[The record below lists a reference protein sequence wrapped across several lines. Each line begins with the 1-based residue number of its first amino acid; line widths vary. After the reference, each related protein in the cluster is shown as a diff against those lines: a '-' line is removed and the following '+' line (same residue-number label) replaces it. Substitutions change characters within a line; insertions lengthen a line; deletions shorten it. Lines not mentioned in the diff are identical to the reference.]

1 MYQRH
6 FARKHNQ
13 LFPALEAK
21 GFDRPTAIMWSFDD
35 AVRNAVTRGKRLLDT
50 DQDKLFLE
58 LQPEVID
65 KIEDIMLKEKSIL
78 YPTALKLLTEDE
90 FRQMRLGEEEV
101 GFANIVAPSDFCL
114 KKKQRYRLMRALW
127 VNLMISY
134 KNTALNRRRKIF

>member
-78 YPTALKLLTEDE
+78 YPTALKLLT
-90 FRQMRLGEEEV
+90 
-101 GFANIVAPSDFCL
+101 
-114 KKKQRYRLMRALW
+114 
-127 VNLMISY
+127 
-134 KNTALNRRRKIF
+134 